1 MIGCIIGGIIS
12 GVFSNRSGRK
22 KTLLMAAVLSFI
34 SAFGSGYPETKET
47 SLEEMES
54 LWKK

>member
-1 MIGCIIGGIIS
+1 MGCIIGGIIS